1 MSTTK
6 ELQHLLD
13 KAKKANRE
21 LRKENRELKKESKE
35 KDLHIQFLT
44 ERLSVWADR
53 NFEERQARLNMTID
67 DVMAFALQKPDNS
80 KERELAEKL
89 SQQNLNNEKLK
100 QGVSG
105 DNTS

>member
-1 MSTTK
+1 MSTAK

-13 KAKKANRE
+13 KAKEANRE

-67 DVMAFALQKPDNS
+67 DVMKFALQKPDNS

-89 SQQNLNNEKLK
+89 SQQTLNNKKLK

-105 DNTS
+105 GNTS